1 MDIEIVTKSNKKF
14 RLSDIGME
22 ATDFIAGSI
31 KHEVYSSSI
40 EGRHGLVDYGADYR
54 DRTIT
59 VPFIFYPQEL
69 HDFAHGRDELFEYLT
84 GTDSFYI
91 RELRRPR
98 RKQYEFVKPIKTD
111 LPQKVKQTDDEYV
124 NGKQYLVRLSSVIEL
139 DQSHSS
145 ATGKLEFTT
154 TMLPFAETR
163 YTTMQLN
170 SQGYDENT
178 DLHGTADNIDFDN
191 TKYVFTESRFNV
203 FNAGNVAVE
212 PESMYL
218 KITVKG
224 INAPNNFSI
233 RNRTTGRTL
242 TVNKA
247 VTGTLVINGID
258 VKLNNINVLRDTNL
272 TFINI
277 AAGMNDFEISG
288 GTFGSIEFDFRFYY
302 K

>member
-1 MDIEIVTKSNKKF
+1 MDIEIVTKDNKKF
-14 RLSDIGME
+14 RLSDIGMT
-22 ATDFIAGSI
+22 ATDFIVSSI
-31 KHEVYSSSI
+31 KQDVYSESI

-59 VPFIFYPQEL
+59 VPFLFYPNEL
-69 HDFAHGRDELFEYLT
+69 HEFSHGRDELFEYLT
-84 GTDSFYI
+84 GTESFYI

-98 RKQYEFVKPIKTD
+98 RKEYQFVKPLKSD
-111 LPQKVKQTDDEYV
+111 LPKWMPQTESEYV
-124 NGKQYLVRLSSVIEL
+124 NGKQYLVRLSNIVSL
-139 DQSHSS
+139 DQEEHR
-145 ATGKLEFTT
+145 AKGTLEFTT

-170 SQGYDENT
+170 AQAYDENT

-191 TKYVFTESRFNV
+191 TQYAFTTNTFTV
-203 FNAGNVAVE
+203 FNAGNVTVQ

-224 INAPNNFSI
+224 VSASSSFSI
-233 RNRTTGRTL
+233 KNLTTGKTL

-247 VTGTLVINGID
+247 VSGTLILDGLNI
-258 VKLNNINVLRDTNL
+258 KLNNINILRDTNL
-272 TFINI
+272 TFIDI
-277 AAGMNDFEISG
+277 APGLNNFSIIG
-288 GTFGSIEFDFRFYY
+288 GTFSSIEFDFRYYY